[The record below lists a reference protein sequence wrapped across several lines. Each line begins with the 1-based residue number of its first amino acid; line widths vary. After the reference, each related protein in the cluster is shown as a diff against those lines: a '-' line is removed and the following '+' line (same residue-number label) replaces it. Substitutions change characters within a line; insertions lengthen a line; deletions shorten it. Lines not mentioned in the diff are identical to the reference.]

1 MSTGLQ
7 GADIQVN
14 LTGGI
19 ATAYEWTGSSYSL
32 ASLSVNRW
40 TDSQTAFISIV
51 KGGSNLRG
59 RFFVSTSNLTISP
72 ADQTGFAVLQNQWR
86 PLVSDVTI
94 NSVYDL
100 FNVTIA
106 ITDRDDPVQSFSIG
120 WSVIDENY
128 DVVSIDSVTG
138 QENTTVGVQVD
149 LETYNSLLPPIML
162 AAEITTLRI
171 VTATIDQDTI
181 RIGPFLSGH
190 VTGEVLIE
198 GYILVDKVWISFKHN
213 NGADLNFT
221 LNGVG
226 GIYPIDIVPSSFT
239 IGEYEVYAAAES
251 ITGQSVE
258 LHIGRLLIVE
268 DNSMLIL
275 LAAGAIGLIVIVYYG
290 PRALSRRKGDA

>member
-1 MSTGLQ
+1 
-7 GADIQVN
+7 VN

-40 TDSQTAFISIV
+40 TDSQTAFISIA

-86 PLVSDVTI
+86 PLVSDVTV

-120 WSVIDENY
+120 WNVIDENY
-128 DVVSIDSVTG
+128 DVVSTDSVAG

-149 LETYNSLLPPIML
+149 LQTYNSLYSIIFSVSDSAYTAYLPPIML

-190 VTGEVLIE
+190 V
-198 GYILVDKVWISFKHN
+198 WISFKHDIS
-213 NGADLNFT
+213 ADLNFT

-226 GIYPIDIVPSSFT
+226 GIYPVDIVPSSFA